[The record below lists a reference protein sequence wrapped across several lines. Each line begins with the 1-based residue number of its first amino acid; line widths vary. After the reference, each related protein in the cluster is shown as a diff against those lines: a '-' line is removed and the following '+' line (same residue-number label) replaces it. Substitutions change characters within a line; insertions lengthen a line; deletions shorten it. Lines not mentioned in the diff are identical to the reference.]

1 VLVQLAQSDAQILS
15 CFPVM
20 LQLRPFLEMTDFVK
34 RVREQMLAGYQLA
47 FLTTANRVVAVA
59 GFRISQN
66 LAYGKFLYVDDLV
79 VDETERSHGYGEQ
92 LFNWLIKYAK
102 QNHCQQL
109 TLDSGVQRF
118 EAHRFYL
125 RHRMKIA
132 SHHFSL
138 DL

>member
-1 VLVQLAQSDAQILS
+1 VQLAETNAQILA
-15 CFPVM
+15 CFPVI
-20 LQLRPFLEMTDFVK
+20 LQLRPFLEITDFVK

-47 FLTTANRVVAVA
+47 FLATDNRVVAVA

-92 LFNWLIKYAK
+92 LFNWLIEYAK

-109 TLDSGVQRF
+109 HLDSGVQRF
-118 EAHRFYL
+118 DAHRFYL